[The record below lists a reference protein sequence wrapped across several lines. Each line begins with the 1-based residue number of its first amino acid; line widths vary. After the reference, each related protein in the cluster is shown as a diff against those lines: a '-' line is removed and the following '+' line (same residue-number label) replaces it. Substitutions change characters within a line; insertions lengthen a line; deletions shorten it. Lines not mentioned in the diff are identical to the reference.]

1 MRKILLKYLPILFL
15 ITLSLE
21 GLAQKKVKLKKADKL
36 IGGIDK
42 EGKRFDRFVGNVV
55 FEQNETTIYCDS
67 AILFKKENIVNAF
80 GNVRIV
86 EGTPRLFLTLYI
98 ISVSAVSAR
107 SALWQQS
114 SSSRDR

>member
-86 EGTPRLFLTLYI
+86 EGDSITIT
-98 ISVSAVSAR
+98 
-107 SALWQQS
+107 
-114 SSSRDR
+114 SR